1 MREGSPEAH
10 PTARHWGSQGVLEQ
24 DPCPVSLSPY
34 CMEEVLCP
42 LPSLCYLLPGCFNP
56 QPFFSGLHCLVPQS
70 ASHPFSSHSHLI
82 FSFLGQLEKCVSLS
96 STQHLGRAA
105 SLQKSVPVQVH
116 CFRMGSGQAVELR
129 WEEGLRHGA
138 VQGQAFSGRVMNL
151 PISELFL

>member
-1 MREGSPEAH
+1 MREGSPKAH
-10 PTARHWGSQGVLEQ
+10 PTARHWGSQRVLEQ

-34 CMEEVLCP
+34 HMEEVLCP

-56 QPFFSGLHCLVPQS
+56 FFLEGPHQCLHCLAPQP
-70 ASHPFSSHSHLI
+70 ASHPFSSRSHLI

-138 VQGQAFSGRVMNL
+138 VQGQAFSGKVMNL
-151 PISELFL
+151 PISE